1 MQKIL
6 SQFSNIVSGYTFRG
20 AVKSQQN
27 GDIYV
32 LQAKNIII
40 NEDITSISEFTRI
53 DSKSLRNPYFLEYN
67 DVLIV
72 SRGSGPGSF
81 RSTIFASN
89 DDNVI
94 ASSSVYVIRIKD
106 ITVLPKYI
114 SLFLNSQE
122 GQSAILRIVTGG
134 SYIQTLLRRNL
145 EDFKITIPPIHIQKS
160 IVALSEN
167 IKQQEKILS
176 RKKEIKQII
185 INSTFTNLTN
195 K

>member
-1 MQKIL
+1 MQKNL

-20 AVKSQQN
+20 PVKSQQN

-32 LQAKNIII
+32 LQAKNITI
-40 NEDITSISEFTRI
+40 NEDITSIAEFTRI
-53 DSKSLRNPYFLEYN
+53 DSNSLRNPYFLEYN

-72 SRGSGPGSF
+72 SRGSGSF
-81 RSTIFASN
+81 RSTVFATN
-89 DDNVI
+89 DKNVI

-106 ITVLPKYI
+106 VTVLPKYI
-114 SLFLNSQE
+114 SLYLNSQE
-122 GQSAILRIVTGG
+122 GQKAILQIVTGG
-134 SYIQTLLRRNL
+134 SYIQTLLRRSL
-145 EDFKITIPPIHIQKS
+145 EDFKVPIPPIHIQKS

>member
-1 MQKIL
+1 MQKNL

-20 AVKSQQN
+20 PVKSQQN

-32 LQAKNIII
+32 LQAKNITI
-40 NEDITSISEFTRI
+40 NEDITSIAEFTRI
-53 DSKSLRNPYFLEYN
+53 DSNSLRNPYFLEYN

-72 SRGSGPGSF
+72 SRGSGSF
-81 RSTIFASN
+81 RSTVFVTN
-89 DDNVI
+89 DKNVI

-106 ITVLPKYI
+106 VTVLPKYI
-114 SLFLNSQE
+114 SLYLNSQE
-122 GQSAILRIVTGG
+122 GQKTILQIVTGG
-134 SYIQTLLRRNL
+134 SYIQTLLRRSL
-145 EDFKITIPPIHIQKS
+145 EDFKVPIPPIHIQKS
-160 IVALSEN
+160 IIALNEN